1 MNQCLL
7 IRRLFTMSWLL
18 MAFGFL
24 LASSSASASNR
35 EKGGSHQQQQLGRNN
50 QHHRRNGTW
59 RNAGMK
65 RAAGT
70 TTTMKSTSILPDS
83 PPFLVATETDASSSS
98 HKTMINV
105 QTSLN
110 GNIFMHC
117 PVDMAEDFQVSWVRL
132 PDWRIVASGRNIYN
146 KDERFR
152 VLHVEGTDE
161 WTLQIKYAAL
171 VDQGLYECQVSTE
184 TGIMIYY
191 YNVSVIVPDT
201 SIVGGSEYHVDMGS
215 AIQLTCIIRNIPQE
229 PQFVFWYHNDRMI
242 NYDSIADSS
251 SSALKMSRDF
261 AGSSSS
267 SSDGS
272 RTRTRP
278 RVEVITEIENNSMTE
293 EGQQHPEGTAADR
306 SVTSQLTIRHV
317 TDMDSG
323 NYTCAPSNAE
333 PASTM
338 VYVSEGDDA
347 AAAIQVSVGETTN
360 VSDVVPANSAVSAAS
375 SPISTAAA
383 ASASCP
389 NVRTSITSSSLLFLS
404 VCLLALV
411 HRHHIVDPR

>member
-1 MNQCLL
+1 MNQRFQ
-7 IRRLFTMSWLL
+7 IRRLFTMQWLL
-18 MAFGFL
+18 MALAFL
-24 LASSSASASNR
+24 LVATASNR
-35 EKGGSHQQQQLGRNN
+35 ERSGTHQQFVRNN
-50 QHHRRNGTW
+50 HHHRRNGNSTS
-59 RNAGMK
+59 RNAGGK
-65 RAAGT
+65 RAAVQV
-70 TTTMKSTSILPDS
+70 TSPVPDS
-83 PPFLVATETDASSSS
+83 SPYLASDNAPP
-98 HKTMINV
+98 KTIISV

-117 PVDMAEDFQVSWVRL
+117 PVDMTEDFQVSWVRL

-201 SIVGGSEYHVDMGS
+201 SIIGGSEYHVDMGS

-242 NYDSIADSS
+242 NYDSITDSSGSKTAMDDASS
-251 SSALKMSRDF
+251 SSP
-261 AGSSSS
+261 SSS
-267 SSDGS
+267 
-272 RTRTRP
+272 RTKARARP
-278 RVEVITEIENNSMTE
+278 RVEVVTEIESNSMTNDGE
-293 EGQQHPEGTAADR
+293 QREGAADR

-317 TDMDSG
+317 TDVDSG

-375 SPISTAAA
+375 SPISTASAA
-383 ASASCP
+383 
-389 NVRTSITSSSLLFLS
+389 TSSVTSSLAVLVFC
-404 VCLLALV
+404 CLTLANC
-411 HRHHIVDPR
+411 HIGRR

>member
-1 MNQCLL
+1 MQ
-7 IRRLFTMSWLL
+7 WLL
-18 MAFGFL
+18 MALAFL
-24 LASSSASASNR
+24 LVATASNR
-35 EKGGSHQQQQLGRNN
+35 ERSGTHQQIVRNN
-50 QHHRRNGTW
+50 HHHRRNGNSTS
-59 RNAGMK
+59 RNGGGK
-65 RAAGT
+65 RAAVQV
-70 TTTMKSTSILPDS
+70 TSPVPDS
-83 PPFLVATETDASSSS
+83 PPYLASDNAPP
-98 HKTMINV
+98 KTIISV

-117 PVDMAEDFQVSWVRL
+117 PVDMTEDFQVSWVRL

-201 SIVGGSEYHVDMGS
+201 SIIGGSEYHVDMGS

-242 NYDSIADSS
+242 NYDSITDSSGSKTAMDDASS
-251 SSALKMSRDF
+251 SSP
-261 AGSSSS
+261 SSS
-267 SSDGS
+267 
-272 RTRTRP
+272 RTKARARP
-278 RVEVITEIENNSMTE
+278 RVEVVTEIESNSMTNDGE
-293 EGQQHPEGTAADR
+293 QREGAADR

-317 TDMDSG
+317 TDVDSG

-375 SPISTAAA
+375 SPISTASAA
-383 ASASCP
+383 
-389 NVRTSITSSSLLFLS
+389 TSSVTSSLAVF
-404 VCLLALV
+404 VFCCLTLANC
-411 HRHHIVDPR
+411 HIGRR

>member
-1 MNQCLL
+1 MNQRFP
-7 IRRLFTMSWLL
+7 IRRLFTMPWLL
-18 MAFGFL
+18 MALAFL
-24 LASSSASASNR
+24 LVATASNR
-35 EKGGSHQQQQLGRNN
+35 ERSGTHQQIVRNN
-50 QHHRRNGTW
+50 HHHRRNGTS
-59 RNAGMK
+59 RNASVK
-65 RAAGT
+65 RAAVQAT
-70 TTTMKSTSILPDS
+70 TTAIVPDS
-83 PPFLVATETDASSSS
+83 PPYLAGGSAPPS
-98 HKTMINV
+98 KTMISV

-117 PVDMAEDFQVSWVRL
+117 PVDTTEDFQVSWVRL

-201 SIVGGSEYHVDMGS
+201 SIIGGSEYHVDMGS

-242 NYDSIADSS
+242 NYDSIADGGGTKTAMDAASSSAPSS
-251 SSALKMSRDF
+251 SS
-261 AGSSSS
+261 
-267 SSDGS
+267 
-272 RTRTRP
+272 RTKARARP
-278 RVEVITEIENNSMTE
+278 RVEVVTEIESNSMMNGVE
-293 EGQQHPEGTAADR
+293 QQEGAADR

-317 TDMDSG
+317 TDVDSG

-375 SPISTAAA
+375 SPISTASAA
-383 ASASCP
+383 
-389 NVRTSITSSSLLFLS
+389 TSSVTSSLAVLVFC
-404 VCLLALV
+404 CLTLANC
-411 HRHHIVDPR
+411 HIGQR